1 MSFTFSQTY
10 LDKLTATGVTL
21 TINGTVA
28 TLNAVINIGDLLVA
42 VPPAGKQFATT
53 ATPTTSS
60 IYIKQ
65 MDKYGK
71 PEYFPF
77 DISNPLRAT
86 LTYSEMKGVS
96 NKQFFVDVV
105 DYVAPV
111 LTWGTAPNNTQL
123 GTDVNFTWS
132 GGVAPYSV
140 VVVAPDG
147 STVHDNVTGL
157 STGNY
162 SLHTE
167 TGNSIGAYSITV
179 TDSASPAATLTAS
192 IDVTEAPVVAYYNIK
207 QIDLDNAANAHAVL
221 TVRNTPAVLGTP
233 VAIGDVITATADAGY
248 EFAMITNP
256 DIPSAQIA
264 SVYFVENSR
273 YGNKNTSFTLSAD
286 KKTCTFTMVENTGE
300 FVYNQ
305 IKLSSVQL
313 TPDVTGT
320 NNIYKIDKDILA
332 AVNRK
337 RFKIVS
343 DGGTTPNETVYDYGQ
358 FILSVLSL
366 PFAIPE
372 QYVLNDENIILA
384 NLDTGVKA
392 PALSSDLIKINMGSI
407 TVNPVNNNLLDYINT
422 VAIMRLPRVDSIA
435 IDLEYVIGKTLNIE
449 YLLDCYTGRATVNIV
464 SSETGETVVSK
475 QVDIGVSVPYINIHN
490 DAQLSNDNVEVSG
503 DNGIYTPFIELV
515 KIDTLLSDGMFTIPI
530 IDENE
535 LTNQTGFIRVEE
547 INLNS
552 SATRNE
558 KNELISILRNG
569 VIIK

>member
-21 TINGTVA
+21 TINGVAA

-42 VPPAGKQFATT
+42 VPPAGKQFAATT
-53 ATPTTSS
+53 TPTTSS

-71 PEYFPF
+71 PQYFPF

-86 LTYSEMKGVS
+86 LTYSEMTGVS
-96 NKQFFVDVV
+96 NKQFYVDVV

-111 LTWGTAPNNTQL
+111 LTWGTAPTNTQL
-123 GTDVNFTWS
+123 GTDAAFTWS

-157 STGNY
+157 STGSY
-162 SLHTE
+162 SLNTSNDDQ
-167 TGNSIGAYSITV
+167 TGNYSITV

-192 IDVTEAPVVAYYNIK
+192 IDVTEVPVVVYYNIK

-221 TVRNTPAVLGTP
+221 TVGNTPAVLGTP

-264 SVYFVENSR
+264 SVYFVETSR

-343 DGGTTPNETVYDYGQ
+343 DGGVTPNETVYDYGQ

-392 PALSSDLIKINMGSI
+392 SALSSDLIKIDMGSI

>member
-10 LDKLTATGVTL
+10 YDKLTATGVSL
-21 TINGTVA
+21 TVNGTAV
-28 TLNAVINIGDLLVA
+28 TVNMVINIGDSLVA
-42 VPPAGKQFATT
+42 VPPPGKQFTVTT
-53 ATPTTSS
+53 TPTTSS

-65 MDKYGK
+65 LDKYSK

-86 LTYSEMKGVS
+86 LTYSEMTGAQT
-96 NKQFFVDVV
+96 KQFFVAVA

-111 LTWGTAPNNTQL
+111 LTWGTSPANTQL
-123 GTDVNFTWS
+123 GTDATFTWS
-132 GGVAPYSV
+132 GGTAPYNV
-140 VVVAPDG
+140 VVIKPDG
-147 STVHDNVTGL
+147 VSEHDNVTGL
-157 STGNY
+157 ATGSY
-162 SLHTE
+162 SLHTAAGNP
-167 TGNSIGAYSITV
+167 TGSYSITV
-179 TDSASPAATLTAS
+179 TDSSSPALTLTAS
-192 IDVTEAPVVAYYNIK
+192 IDVTAVPVIAYYNIK
-207 QIDLDNAANAHAVL
+207 QIDLDNAAAAHAVL
-221 TVRNTPAVLGTP
+221 KVGNIPAVLGTP

-248 EFAMITNP
+248 EFSMITNP
-256 DIPSAQIA
+256 SIPSAQIA
-264 SVYFVENSR
+264 SVYFLETSK
-273 YGNKNTSFTLSAD
+273 YGNKNTSFTLSSD
-286 KKTCTFTMVENTGE
+286 KKTCTFTMVENSGQ
-300 FVYNQ
+300 FVYSQ

-320 NNIYKIDKDILA
+320 NNIYKIDKDILSQ
-332 AVNRK
+332 VNRK

-366 PFAIPE
+366 PFAIPP
-372 QYVLNDENIILA
+372 QYILNDENVVLA
-384 NLDTGVKA
+384 SLDTGVKA
-392 PALSSDLIKINMGSI
+392 PALSSDVIKIDMGSI

-422 VAIMRLPRVDSIA
+422 VAILRLPRVDSIV

-449 YLLDCYTGRATVNIV
+449 YLLDCYTGRATVNII

-475 QVDIGVSVPYINIHN
+475 QADIGVSVPYINIHN
-490 DAQLSNDNVEVSG
+490 DAQLSNDNVEVGG

-515 KIDTLLSDGMFTIPI
+515 KIDTLLADGMFTIPI
-530 IDENE
+530 VDETE

-552 SATRNE
+552 GATRNE
-558 KNELISILRNG
+558 KNELLSLLRNG

>member
-21 TINGTVA
+21 TINGVQA

-42 VPPAGKQFATT
+42 VPPAGKQFAATT
-53 ATPTTSS
+53 TPTTSS

-65 MDKYGK
+65 TDKYGK
-71 PEYFPF
+71 PQYFPF

-86 LTYSEMKGVS
+86 LTYSEMTGVS

-111 LTWGTAPNNTQL
+111 LTWGTAPANTQL
-123 GTDVNFTWS
+123 GTDATFTWS

-140 VVVAPDG
+140 VVVGPDG
-147 STVHDNVTGL
+147 MTEHDNITGL
-157 STGNY
+157 ETGNY
-162 SLHTE
+162 SLHTQ
-167 TGNSIGAYSITV
+167 TGNSIGVYSITV
-179 TDSASPAATLTAS
+179 TDSASPAATLTSS
-192 IDVTEAPVVAYYNIK
+192 IDVTEVPIVAYYNIK

-221 TVRNTPAVLGTP
+221 KVGNTPAVLGTP

-264 SVYFVENSR
+264 SVYFVETSK

-320 NNIYKIDKDILA
+320 NNIYKIDKDILS

-343 DGGTTPNETVYDYGQ
+343 DGGTTPNETVFDYGQ

-392 PALSSDLIKINMGSI
+392 PALSSDLIKIDMGSI

>member
-21 TINGTVA
+21 TINGTEA

-53 ATPTTSS
+53 TTPTTSS

-86 LTYSEMKGVS
+86 LTYSEMTGVS

-111 LTWGTAPNNTQL
+111 LTWGNTPANTQL
-123 GTDVNFTWS
+123 GTDVTFTWS

-157 STGNY
+157 STGSY
-162 SLHTE
+162 SLNTSSDDQ
-167 TGNSIGAYSITV
+167 TGNYSITV
-179 TDSASPAATLTAS
+179 TDSALPVATLTTS
-192 IDVTEAPVVAYYNIK
+192 IDVAEVPVVAYYNIK
-207 QIDLDNAANAHAVL
+207 QIDLDNAAAAHAVL
-221 TVRNTPAVLGTP
+221 TVGNTPAVLGTP
-233 VAIGDVITATADAGY
+233 VAIGDVIKATADAGY

-256 DIPSAQIA
+256 GIPSAQIA
-264 SVYFVENSR
+264 SVYFVETSR

-392 PALSSDLIKINMGSI
+392 PALSSDLIKIDMGSI

-475 QVDIGVSVPYINIHN
+475 QVDIGVSVPYINFHN